1 MYFGALDPQSNK
13 ADWEE
18 AFVLTD
24 SDTGDT
30 IDISLCRV
38 TMTVKKLT
46 RNPGVGGREGFS
58 FEGGAVLTG
67 STDTGEITLPD
78 VGTFQWLFP
87 WQTMNGLV
95 EGEYQIGV
103 RISQDTR
110 TVQLIVCTVKI
121 VEGIDQQ

>member
-18 AFVLTD
+18 AFVLID

-30 IDISLCRV
+30 IDISLCRITL
-38 TMTVKKLT
+38 TMRKLL
-46 RNPGVGGREGFS
+46 RNPGLSGRGGFS
-58 FEGGAVLTG
+58 YEGGAVLTG

-78 VGTFQWLFP
+78 VGTFQWSFP
-87 WQTMNGLV
+87 WQTMMGLN

-110 TVQLIVCTVKI
+110 TVQLIVCTVNI